1 MSFTSWQEASCLIP
15 AVSAHGVRMVGTQ
28 EAAVPCAGS
37 SPAAPGT
44 WVWGQWLSSL
54 AGASTKGRRS
64 GGGYLTCRIA
74 SREVLVLHFINQLAG
89 TCTATLFLVGEE
101 LGLDMILHANLSSL
115 EAVDWPRERVEG
127 AGLRGWTGQ
136 ESSWP
141 ECWSTPGCGGYYML
155 CSCIQ
160 AGSNRLVLFP
170 APGLGTRLVT
180 DWVSRAQEVW
190 Q

>member
-15 AVSAHGVRMVGTQ
+15 AVSAHGVRMAGTQ
-28 EAAVPCAGS
+28 EAAAPCAGS

-54 AGASTKGRRS
+54 ARASTKGRRS
-64 GGGYLTCRIA
+64 GGGYLTCRIV
-74 SREVLVLHFINQLAG
+74 VLVLHFINQLAG
-89 TCTATLFLVGEE
+89 TATLFLVGEE
-101 LGLDMILHANLSSL
+101 LGLGMIQHANLSSL

-141 ECWSTPGCGGYYML
+141 ERWSTPGCGGYYML

-170 APGLGTRLVT
+170 DLILGGGLGMRLVT